1 MAAVVDV
8 SPVRSRTTFGFD
20 RFHQSVSGKALCVAM
35 SADGQRLYLGGHSAV
50 WRSLDG
56 GATWTHPERP
66 QPPQGSTNVPGALLA
81 PAVYD
86 LLISPTNPDI
96 VLAATGRDS
105 RKPAQNGIYRST
117 DAGNSWQRVHQFADA
132 SGRFGTIGS
141 ITVAPDNPQLMF
153 AGGQFAVGIS
163 TNGGQTWTERKP
175 NQSNESVFYVVSS
188 PQLAGGARHVYAV
201 GSRVWHSSNGGQTWV
216 ADPVA
221 LSAGS
226 PADGLG
232 FSARCLCL
240 DPFNALRIYL
250 AREAGEL
257 WRGDLPSIGTAPMTW
272 VRLPAPPMNY
282 GGTTASGTDFIL
294 VHADPER
301 RRLFIFSDR
310 RTVHIAVNEPATQAS
325 WSRIDPSPVHI
336 DPHGIAVTPNFS
348 FHKTESRSG
357 RIVMVNDGGAVV
369 SSDGADDW
377 DFGSG
382 LPTLGLVNTA
392 VLPRRNKEPALVI
405 QMGDNNGFFSADGGE
420 HWRTQDYRGGDND
433 CSFADPRQPERLIVF
448 APRHGSRA
456 IFLYTADSG
465 DVPDGSWGTSDRRVI
480 PSPPPPP
487 GEDKGR
493 WNAVSNFYNLGYRPL
508 VLTPDGEAP
517 LPGGDFVTIIVS
529 NDGASARLLRTT
541 KMHNIT
547 AATDWN
553 TTATADG
560 PTVKVFSQGPLLP
573 NAAVDVVQP
582 SGGHSNPTFYVGD
595 QEEGSSQRVWSWR
608 SGQAS
613 WQPVVPATGTGPA
626 RARRFFVDPYRP
638 AILYVLA
645 FDHVWRTEDAGATWV
660 IDQPL
665 ESALTEGGAFPIGLT
680 SEVSAEQAL
689 LRDIVFD
696 PSDGRWRAAIGP
708 AGVFLTIDGQTW
720 RHLLLSSAAGMRPN
734 NAVLDRVSFPCARML
749 YVSTSNRG
757 VLRLGPLPPDWE
769 AMPGGVSATVGR
781 LTLLRVHDVGTK
793 FGPPD
798 DQLDVEV
805 VIRLDSEPG
814 RSFGFQLRTGE
825 DQEAREGM
833 LGLLRDAFDS
843 GARVR
848 VEFIRTA
855 CSVGE
860 ILRVVRE
867 HS

>member
-1 MAAVVDV
+1 VV
-8 SPVRSRTTFGFD
+8 
-20 RFHQSVSGKALCVAM
+20 
-35 SADGQRLYLGGHSAV
+35 
-50 WRSLDG
+50 
-56 GATWTHPERP
+56 AT
-66 QPPQGSTNVPGALLA
+66 
-81 PAVYD
+81 
-86 LLISPTNPDI
+86 
-96 VLAATGRDS
+96 AT
-105 RKPAQNGIYRST
+105 PRST
-117 DAGNSWQRVHQFADA
+117 WAIKTRARVSECGRGAAGRRA
-132 SGRFGTIGS
+132 
-141 ITVAPDNPQLMF
+141 
-153 AGGQFAVGIS
+153 
-163 TNGGQTWTERKP
+163 
-175 NQSNESVFYVVSS
+175 
-188 PQLAGGARHVYAV
+188 
-201 GSRVWHSSNGGQTWV
+201 GSR
-216 ADPVA
+216 
-221 LSAGS
+221 
-226 PADGLG
+226 
-232 FSARCLCL
+232 C
-240 DPFNALRIYL
+240 
-250 AREAGEL
+250 
-257 WRGDLPSIGTAPMTW
+257 
-272 VRLPAPPMNY
+272 
-282 GGTTASGTDFIL
+282 
-294 VHADPER
+294 
-301 RRLFIFSDR
+301 
-310 RTVHIAVNEPATQAS
+310 
-325 WSRIDPSPVHI
+325 
-336 DPHGIAVTPNFS
+336 
-348 FHKTESRSG
+348 
-357 RIVMVNDGGAVV
+357 
-369 SSDGADDW
+369 
-377 DFGSG
+377 
-382 LPTLGLVNTA
+382 
-392 VLPRRNKEPALVI
+392 
-405 QMGDNNGFFSADGGE
+405 
-420 HWRTQDYRGGDND
+420 
-433 CSFADPRQPERLIVF
+433 
-448 APRHGSRA
+448 
-456 IFLYTADSG
+456 
-465 DVPDGSWGTSDRRVI
+465 
-480 PSPPPPP
+480 
-487 GEDKGR
+487 
-493 WNAVSNFYNLGYRPL
+493 
-508 VLTPDGEAP
+508 
-517 LPGGDFVTIIVS
+517 
-529 NDGASARLLRTT
+529 
-541 KMHNIT
+541 
-547 AATDWN
+547 
-553 TTATADG
+553 
-560 PTVKVFSQGPLLP
+560 
-573 NAAVDVVQP
+573 
-582 SGGHSNPTFYVGD
+582 
-595 QEEGSSQRVWSWR
+595 
-608 SGQAS
+608 
-613 WQPVVPATGTGPA
+613 TGPA